1 MNLTTQIN
9 PLSRLN
15 VTIVAAS
22 LVLGGSL
29 AMIAQSPV
37 VNACASKN
45 SHAPIS
51 YSGPTDT
58 TQPATNVSPWS
69 NYQAGSTENKNWPS
83 GHTYSDRYSSHHSK
97 CGCENTK
104 NYQHPGYSSSYE
116 KPGYSSSYEKPGYPS
131 SYQHPGYSSGYGQP
145 KASLGSK
152 FQPESTK
159 NSSTDSG
166 EQPTKGA
173 TVTHPTTGSSK
184 DTGNANNNSTP
195 WAKHVSGKNKNS
207 GTDSSKQ
214 PTKGKGTT
222 ANHPKKKGSSNNTG
236 SSNNKSTPWA
246 KYLSKNKHSGTNS
259 GKQPTTKGTTATH
272 PTNQRYSKHKARP
285 NA

>member
-9 PLSRLN
+9 PLSRLKL
-15 VTIVAAS
+15 TIVAAS

-37 VNACASKN
+37 ANACASKN

-104 NYQHPGYSSSYE
+104 NYEHPGYSSSYE
-116 KPGYSSSYEKPGYPS
+116 KPGYSSSYEKPGYSS
-131 SYQHPGYSSGYGQP
+131 SYEKPGYSGSYEKPGYSGSYEKPGYSGSYEKPGYSGSYQQP
-145 KASLGSK
+145 GYYSRSK
-152 FQPESTK
+152 KPGYSTSYEK
-159 NSSTDSG
+159 PGYPDSY
-166 EQPTKGA
+166 
-173 TVTHPTTGSSK
+173 
-184 DTGNANNNSTP
+184 
-195 WAKHVSGKNKNS
+195 
-207 GTDSSKQ
+207 KQ
-214 PTKGKGTT
+214 P
-222 ANHPKKKGSSNNTG
+222 
-236 SSNNKSTPWA
+236 
-246 KYLSKNKHSGTNS
+246 
-259 GKQPTTKGTTATH
+259 
-272 PTNQRYSKHKARP
+272 RYSSS
-285 NA
+285 

>member
-83 GHTYSDRYSSHHSK
+83 GHAYSDRYSSHHSK

-104 NYQHPGYSSSYE
+104 NYEHPGYSSSYE
-116 KPGYSSSYEKPGYPS
+116 KPGYSSSYEKPGYS
-131 SYQHPGYSSGYGQP
+131 GSYEKPGYSSSYEKPGYSSSY
-145 KASLGSK
+145 KK
-152 FQPESTK
+152 PEYS
-159 NSSTDSG
+159 
-166 EQPTKGA
+166 
-173 TVTHPTTGSSK
+173 
-184 DTGNANNNSTP
+184 
-195 WAKHVSGKNKNS
+195 
-207 GTDSSKQ
+207 
-214 PTKGKGTT
+214 
-222 ANHPKKKGSSNNTG
+222 
-236 SSNNKSTPWA
+236 SSNNKPATSNNHKKPGNSTNNR
-246 KYLSKNKHSGTNS
+246 KHRYTTTNK
-259 GKQPTTKGTTATH
+259 
-272 PTNQRYSKHKARP
+272 
-285 NA
+285 